1 VIRRLRTDAGFGLI
15 EMLAALVM
23 INIGIL
29 AILLALNSGVVTLR
43 RTAERSTASV
53 IADKQ
58 VEQYRAT
65 TYASI
70 YLDNVSL
77 ASVDS
82 TYTSDS
88 SYSATQISQ
97 TCSPLVSRC
106 TPTQTITGPDS
117 RSYRVDTYIVSV
129 TPTGGRAV
137 KQVTVVVRKSGET
150 TALAR
155 VLSTFD
161 QDF

>member
-1 VIRRLRTDAGFGLI
+1 MIRRLRTDAGFGLI

-29 AILLALNSGVVTLR
+29 AILLALNSGVLTLR

-88 SYSATQISQ
+88 SYSATQLSQ

-106 TPTQTITGPDS
+106 TPSQTITGPDG

-129 TPTGGRAV
+129 TPAGGRAV
-137 KQVTVVVRKSGET
+137 KQVTVVVRKSGIA